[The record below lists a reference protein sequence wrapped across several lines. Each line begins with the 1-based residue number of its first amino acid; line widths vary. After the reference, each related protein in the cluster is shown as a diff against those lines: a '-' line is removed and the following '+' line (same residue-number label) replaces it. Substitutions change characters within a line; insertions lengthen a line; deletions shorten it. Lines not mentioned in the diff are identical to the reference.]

1 MLSAQCLLCLAMGV
15 QWGLFL
21 PKGAFGSK
29 STTRAAIEDFLVVD
43 TISLVDIDLPMKLKA
58 LKLNPPPFCKTSHES
73 SVNAN
78 PSYKLWLVPKLSQ
91 NNGPGHSEE
100 CRSPG
105 THRVILLSCFLDIF
119 SYQRS
124 SGAIPLQRCV
134 FVQAETCCHN
144 LFQDKAWTAMVL
156 KRSA

>member
-105 THRVILLSCFLDIF
+105 THRVSLVHYSLTYFPANVVAEPSPLNDACLYRLRDVAMI
-119 SYQRS
+119 S
-124 SGAIPLQRCV
+124 SKMSLEQ
-134 FVQAETCCHN
+134 
-144 LFQDKAWTAMVL
+144 
-156 KRSA
+156 